1 MTVLESRDLARR
13 VALITGASGGIGT
26 AFVEAFAAA
35 GASVAACDLP
45 GTPLKELLVKVD
57 NPERH
62 TASVANISVPEAV
75 ASLIDEVVD
84 AHGRI
89 DILVNSAAILDVS
102 SFLDLSFDAWKEV
115 LAVNLGGTFLIG
127 QAVAQQM
134 VRQGDGGR
142 ILAVASNVGRIPRI
156 NNAAY
161 ATSKA
166 GVIHLVRAMALELAQ
181 YDITVNALCPG
192 STATPM
198 LIDVQAKGNP
208 SLLHGIIHGS
218 IELWRTGIPLGRLAE
233 PADQAAMA
241 VYLASE
247 AGRHIT
253 GQAIC
258 VDGGQT
264 LF

>member
-1 MTVLESRDLARR
+1 MVKQ
-13 VALITGASGGIGT
+13 GT
-26 AFVEAFAAA
+26 
-35 GASVAACDLP
+35 
-45 GTPLKELLVKVD
+45 
-57 NPERH
+57 
-62 TASVANISVPEAV
+62 
-75 ASLIDEVVD
+75 
-84 AHGRI
+84 
-89 DILVNSAAILDVS
+89 
-102 SFLDLSFDAWKEV
+102 
-115 LAVNLGGTFLIG
+115 
-127 QAVAQQM
+127 
-134 VRQGDGGR
+134 GGR
-142 ILAVASNVGRIPRI
+142 IIAVSSNVGRIPRL

-181 YDITVNALCPG
+181 YKITVNSLCPG
-192 STATPM
+192 STASPM
-198 LIDVQAKGNP
+198 LNETQAKGDP
-208 SLLHGIIHGS
+208 DLLDGIIKGS
-218 IELWRTGIPLGRLAE
+218 IEQWRTGIPLGRLAD